1 MIKRNLLIWVTIITS
16 IIFTI
21 RLAYLQ
27 LSYDFYK
34 SASNNNAIQELA
46 VYPERG
52 LIFDRNGNLIV
63 SNQPMYELV
72 LIPENLS
79 EFDTLELSEVIGMN
93 KNNLINKIKD
103 AYNFSKKIPSIIKSQ
118 ITREENALIQEKI
131 WKYNGFYLLKKS
143 TRDYIDPVASNVIGY
158 IGEVSP
164 TEIEK
169 DKYYKKGENIG
180 KQGIE
185 KFYENELR
193 GTKGKKFLQKN
204 RFNKV
209 IGPYNN
215 SKNDIPAIKSNN
227 LTLTIDAELQK
238 YAEKLMKNKRGGI
251 VVIEP
256 ETGEVLTLVS
266 SPIYNLNMLLGNNR
280 SESYNTLLRD
290 TINKPLFDR
299 SLQAQYSP
307 GSPLKVLNALIG
319 LQENVIDINTSFTC
333 YGGHYYARNAFMGC
347 HNSPGTV
354 SDLKTGIYN
363 SCNTYFA
370 KTYKRI
376 IEKYESPSRGIDSWS
391 SHLKSFGLGDYLGYD
406 LPVGKTGFIPESGY
420 YDRLYGV
427 NRWGASTIISN
438 SIGQG
443 EVLTTPIQMANIV
456 SAIANRG
463 FFIQPHFV
471 KKIGNDKVESLER
484 QYTSI
489 NPENFDIVIDGMF
502 DVVEKGTARIA
513 KVNNLKIA
521 GKTGTIE
528 NFTVINN
535 ERKQLTDHSTF
546 IAFAPIENP
555 KIAIS
560 VFIENGYWGSRWA
573 APIASLIIEKYIN
586 GEVSRNWLEQRMLN
600 GSLIEE
606 YEKPYKFDLFEINE

>member
-227 LTLTIDAELQK
+227 LTLTIDTELQK
-238 YAEKLMKNKRGGI
+238 YAEKLMENKRGGI

-266 SPIYNLNMLLGNNR
+266 SPIYNLNMLLGKNR

-484 QYTSI
+484 KYTSI

-535 ERKQLTDHSTF
+535 
-546 IAFAPIENP
+546 
-555 KIAIS
+555 
-560 VFIENGYWGSRWA
+560 
-573 APIASLIIEKYIN
+573 
-586 GEVSRNWLEQRMLN
+586 
-600 GSLIEE
+600 
-606 YEKPYKFDLFEINE
+606 